1 LRSEWRSGSS
11 LAISRNFSS
20 IAKLVC
26 A

>member
-1 LRSEWRSGSS
+1 LCSERRSGSS